1 MHRSTFLLVSLISL
15 ALTACTNVSSVMPV
29 GDEPVYLKPEDWE
42 GLWME
47 GTGHPDDP
55 NKETFTVNVVDA
67 AGGGLEI
74 CCRDTLGGKFRAVI
88 RQHSYEGGEAQFIN
102 FQFINLPPQESLPGY
117 LWGQFHRAGNALI
130 IWWPRDMAFADLA
143 TKGEI
148 AGKWHH
154 VEGPDIEGIGFNG
167 FVIERLSRDKL
178 DQISIDSGRLFFNY
192 QHKGDGGLEDVV
204 WFRTSAVPAHVG
216 SQSVAGPGAHFQ
228 RSEEK
233 GVGSQTAAPKLS
245 GTIVDLGQA
254 GNVWTWP
261 YVSGD
266 RYFWINNVGQ
276 ILDRVGDR
284 TSVWHEGVR
293 ADLPHGFSGF
303 PYAMNNVGTF
313 VGFDYVG
320 EGSNLQGGAI
330 RQRGAMLWEAS
341 RGEVFLGALEAGGG
355 SVAEA
360 VNDHGQVVGYAR
372 VKRGDSWVKH
382 AFLWESGVMIDLGA
396 PEEADSNAVAI
407 NASGQ
412 VTGTIRFFQQKHP
425 QFSAFI
431 WSHETGMTILGTL
444 GGVSSA
450 AHDIN
455 DAGDVVGASMTI
467 QGYWHPFLL
476 RPGGNMIDLG
486 TLGGRDASAEDIN
499 NAGQVVGWSELKRG
513 DTKTRR
519 AFLWE
524 KGKMIDLSELPE
536 VKAAGWIT
544 LREATAIND
553 HGQIVGVGNR
563 EDGLH
568 SFLLTLKVSAEPGP

>member
-1 MHRSTFLLVSLISL
+1 
-15 ALTACTNVSSVMPV
+15 
-29 GDEPVYLKPEDWE
+29 
-42 GLWME
+42 
-47 GTGHPDDP
+47 
-55 NKETFTVNVVDA
+55 
-67 AGGGLEI
+67 
-74 CCRDTLGGKFRAVI
+74 
-88 RQHSYEGGEAQFIN
+88 
-102 FQFINLPPQESLPGY
+102 
-117 LWGQFHRAGNALI
+117 
-130 IWWPRDMAFADLA
+130 MAFADLA
-143 TKGEI
+143 MKGEI

-154 VEGPDIEGIGFNG
+154 VKGPDIEGFNG

-178 DQISIDSGRLFFNY
+178 DQISIDSGRMFFDY
-192 QHKGDGGLEDVV
+192 QHKGDWGLKDVV
-204 WFRTSAVPAHVG
+204 WFRTSAVPAPGG
-216 SQSVAGPGAHFQ
+216 SQSAAGPGAHFQ
-228 RSEEK
+228 GSEEK

-245 GTIVDLGQA
+245 GTIVDLGHA
-254 GNVWTWP
+254 SNVWTWP
-261 YVSGD
+261 YLSGD

-276 ILDRVGDR
+276 ILGRVGHR
-284 TSVWHEGVR
+284 TSVWHEGVS

-303 PYAMNNVGTF
+303 PYAMNNLGTF
-313 VGFDYVG
+313 VGLDYVG
-320 EGSNLQGGAI
+320 EGSNLQDGAI
-330 RQRGAMLWEAS
+330 RQRAMLWEAS
-341 RGEVFLGALEAGGG
+341 RGKVFLGAIEAEDG

-360 VNDHGQVVGYAR
+360 VNDHDQVVGHAN
-372 VKRGDSWVKH
+372 VKRGHSWFSH
-382 AFLWESGVMIDLGA
+382 AFLWEKGVMTDLGA

-412 VTGTIRFFQQKHP
+412 VTGTISFRQQKHS

-431 WSHETGMTILGTL
+431 WSHETGMTILGTF

-455 DAGDVVGASMTI
+455 DAGAVVGASMTV

-499 NAGQVVGWSELKRG
+499 NAVQVVGWSELKRG

-568 SFLLTLKVSAEPGP
+568 SFLLTLKVSAEQGP